1 MAYPGYRYSRYS
13 RSRFRPRRS
22 YPLYRRRFTRSRR
35 YRPRGYR
42 TSPMYSAFRQIRNI
56 QRQDEVKYLDVSA
69 QTPIVF
75 RGDPTAQTYHRI
87 SFTAGQI
94 NQGSAPDEM
103 TGRRISLT
111 SITLNATFTL
121 LDSDNMPSFRIIA
134 FLWKEGVPSS
144 TMANLFNPVAN
155 LPQTY
160 WIDSARFKKKT
171 LLDRKFTMSIDRP
184 VTQRTFRFK
193 IPSRYI
199 TTPIDGA
206 GGYNNVYFFV
216 LSNSPS
222 NDPYASMTYTARV
235 SYKDA

>member
-1 MAYPGYRYSRYS
+1 
-13 RSRFRPRRS
+13 
-22 YPLYRRRFTRSRR
+22 
-35 YRPRGYR
+35 
-42 TSPMYSAFRQIRNI
+42 
-56 QRQDEVKYLDVSA
+56 
-69 QTPIVF
+69 
-75 RGDPTAQTYHRI
+75 
-87 SFTAGQI
+87 
-94 NQGSAPDEM
+94 M

-144 TMANLFNPVAN
+144 TMANLFNPVTN

-184 VTQRTFRFK
+184 VTQRIFCFK
-193 IPSRYI
+193 IFFCYI
-199 TTPIDGA
+199 IIFIDGV

-216 LSNSPS
+216 LFNFFF
-222 NDPYASMTYTARV
+222 NDLYVFMIYIV
-235 SYKDA
+235 CVFYKDV